1 MAELDLPV
9 DQLRTFRA
17 ELDEPADLDAFWAAT
32 LAESRAARRPTR
44 ISEPVLDLP
53 GLTVRDV
60 TFSGFGGDPIRAWLA
75 TPAGGTDLPV
85 VVEFIGYGGGR
96 GLPHEHAL
104 LPAAGYAHL
113 VMDTR
118 GQASAWGNGGD
129 TPDPHGTGPS
139 LPGFMTRGIQAPDTY
154 YYRRVFTDAVM
165 AVEAARELPGVDGG
179 RLAVKGSSQG
189 GGIALA
195 ASALADGV
203 GAALIDVPF
212 LCNFPRA
219 IRMTD
224 ADPYAEI
231 RRYLAVHRQGIEAVH
246 RTLAY
251 FDGALLAPR
260 ASAPSVWS
268 VAIMDDVCPP
278 STVYSAYNAYAGPK
292 SIVEYAFN
300 GHEGG
305 QMHQAAHHLA
315 LLEKALA
322 PVPSPAP

>member
-9 DQLRTFRA
+9 DQLRTFTA
-17 ELDEPADLDAFWAAT
+17 SLDTPEDLDAFWEAT
-32 LAESRAARRPTR
+32 LAESRAARRPTE
-44 ISEPVLDLP
+44 ISAPVVDLP

-75 TPAGGTDLPV
+75 TPKGATDLPV
-85 VVEFIGYGGGR
+85 VVEYIGYGGGR
-96 GLPHEHAL
+96 GLPYEYSL

-113 VMDTR
+113 IMDTR

-129 TPDPHGTGPS
+129 TADPHATGPS
-139 LPGFMTRGIQAPDTY
+139 VPGFMTRGIESPETY
-154 YYRRVFTDAVM
+154 YYRRVFTDATL
-165 AVEAARELPGVDGG
+165 AVDVARELPGVDAG
-179 RLAVKGSSQG
+179 RVAVKGSSQG
-189 GGIALA
+189 GGIAIAA
-195 ASALADGV
+195 ASLADGV

-224 ADPYAEI
+224 SDPYAEI
-231 RRYLAVHRQGIEAVH
+231 RRYLAVHRGGVEAVH
-246 RTLAY
+246 QTLAY
-251 FDGALLAPR
+251 FDGANLAPR
-260 ASAPSVWS
+260 ATAPSVWS
-268 VAIMDDVCPP
+268 VAIMDDICPP

-305 QMHQAAHHLA
+305 QMHQVEHHLA
-315 LLEKALA
+315 LLEKALTRQ
-322 PVPSPAP
+322 PAA